1 MAHGMASSEP
11 RVCIIGAGAI
21 GTFIGVRLA
30 RTGCRVTALARGAT
44 AASLRAHGFRLA
56 MDGAVVSAPVAVVD
70 DTRGVGEQ
78 GPVVLAVQGPA
89 PAGGAARVPAALGWE
104 TMSLTAMNGVPWWFF
119 QAMAGA
125 CGGLQLRS
133 VAPAGRIAA
142 AVPPRHIIGGVVHA
156 TCSVIEPGLV
166 QHGFGNGLILGGP
179 GGSRSPRLEALAAPP
194 TAAGLGRH
202 RV

>member
-1 MAHGMASSEP
+1 MAHGIASSEP

-78 GPVVLAVQGPA
+78 DLVVLAVKGPSL
-89 PAGGAARVPAALGWE
+89 AGVAARD
-104 TMSLTAMNGVPWWFF
+104 
-119 QAMAGA
+119 
-125 CGGLQLRS
+125 RKS
-133 VAPAGRIAA
+133 V
-142 AVPPRHIIGGVVHA
+142 V
-156 TCSVIEPGLV
+156 
-166 QHGFGNGLILGGP
+166 
-179 GGSRSPRLEALAAPP
+179 
-194 TAAGLGRH
+194 
-202 RV
+202 